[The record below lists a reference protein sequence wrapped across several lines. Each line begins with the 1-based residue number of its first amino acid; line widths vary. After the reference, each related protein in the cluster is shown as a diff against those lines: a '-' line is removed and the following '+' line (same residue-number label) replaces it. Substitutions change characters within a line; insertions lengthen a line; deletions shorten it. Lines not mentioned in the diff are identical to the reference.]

1 LPATGGL
8 RRSLRRTAIKA
19 LGRFH
24 ATLYRRSRGRL
35 LGSFSGVPVLLLT
48 TTGRRTGK
56 LRTTPLLYFQ
66 DGADLV
72 VIASNG
78 GADRAPAWWLNLQ
91 RHPQARVTIRGDALA
106 VTAAAASAEAHA
118 RLWPEITTAYPG
130 YAGYQRRTT
139 RPIPVV
145 ILTRA

>member
-1 LPATGGL
+1 M
-8 RRSLRRTAIKA
+8 
-19 LGRFH
+19 GRFH
-24 ATLYRRSRGRL
+24 GTLYRISRGRL

-48 TTGRRTGK
+48 TTGRRSGK

-66 DGADLV
+66 DEADLV

-78 GADRAPAWWLNLQ
+78 GADRPPAWWLNLQ
-91 RHPQARVTIRGDALA
+91 QHPHATVTIRGDELG
-106 VTAAAASAEAHA
+106 VTAAKASAEAHA
-118 RLWPEITTAYPG
+118 RLWPEITTKYPG

-145 ILTRA
+145 ILTPEREGPR